1 VLLKKAR
8 DFPGQPPGVKAGGC
22 GLMIELCV
30 VLLMRRTLIVRGFPT
45 SCGFALKTFMILL
58 IQTLESGLR
67 EEEEQ
72 RRRAGD

>member
-1 VLLKKAR
+1 LAR
-8 DFPGQPPGVKAGGC
+8 RDHDRA
-22 GLMIELCV
+22 LSA
-30 VLLMRRTLIVRGFPT
+30 RRILIVRGFPM
-45 SCGFALKTFMILL
+45 SGGFALKTFMILS